1 MRNSIPLKLFSAT
14 AAAVLTASMVLQ
26 PALAGSAIVPQ
37 AAGTATPVPTPL
49 ATARP
54 AAKTA
59 ATPAAKATV
68 KATPDAGI
76 VVQPISKDST
86 IKSYR
91 TLINMNL
98 DGASAGKVSKGDL
111 IADVQSIPGQKK
123 QSAALSGSQ
132 MAQLLSPFLGGLPV
146 SKLTLF
152 LFDKNVYALV
162 QSLLAVC
169 ATPKNPIAGI
179 EQLKNGLSAD
189 QLIIG
194 LTGSNKIYG
203 ALVGEETINGIASK
217 HYKLDAQK
225 MNALAKANKLDVTL
239 KSGDVWLAKN
249 GGYVTRFVADLN
261 GSLNK
266 SAGIDFKGNVKLNL
280 NVSDLNKLN
289 DIPLPGQC
297 SRPIQI

>member
-1 MRNSIPLKLFSAT
+1 MRNSTHLRLLSVAT
-14 AAAVLTASMVLQ
+14 AMLLAATIALQ

-37 AAGTATPVPTPL
+37 AAATATPKPTTA
-49 ATARP
+49 AT
-54 AAKTA
+54 

-68 KATPDAGI
+68 KATPDTGV
-76 VVQPISKDST
+76 VVQPISKDTT

-91 TLINMNL
+91 TGITMTL
-98 DGASAGKVSKGDL
+98 DGVSAGKVSKGDL
-111 IADVQSIPGQKK
+111 IADVQSIPGQSK

-132 MAQLLSPFLGGLPV
+132 MPQLLSPFLGGLPV
-146 SKLTLF
+146 SRLTLF

-179 EQLKNGLSAD
+179 EQLKSGLSAD
-189 QLIIG
+189 QLLIG

-203 ALVGEETINGIASK
+203 TLMGEENVNGVASK

-239 KSGDVWLAKN
+239 KSGDVWLAKT
-249 GGYVTRFVADLN
+249 GGYVTRLVADMN

-266 SAGIDFKGNVKLNL
+266 TAGVDFKGNVKLQL
-280 NVSDLNKLN
+280 NVSDQNKIN

>member
-1 MRNSIPLKLFSAT
+1 MRKPTQLKIVSAT
-14 AAAVLTASMVLQ
+14 AAALLTAIVILQ
-26 PALAGSAIVPQ
+26 PALAGSAVMPQ
-37 AAGTATPVPTPL
+37 AASTATPRP
-49 ATARP
+49 TARV
-54 AAKTA
+54 T

-76 VVQPISKDST
+76 VVQPISKDTS

-91 TLINMNL
+91 TAITMNL
-98 DGASAGKVSKGDL
+98 DGVSNGKVSKGDL

-132 MAQLLSPFLGGLPV
+132 MPQLLSPFLGGLPV

-152 LFDKNVYALV
+152 LFDKNVYALA
-162 QSLLAVC
+162 QSLLTVC

-179 EQLKNGLSAD
+179 EQLKSGLSAD
-189 QLIIG
+189 QLLIG

-203 ALVGEETINGIASK
+203 TLVGEENINGIASK
-217 HYKLDAQK
+217 HYKLDVKQ

-239 KSGDVWLAKN
+239 NSGDVWLAKSA
-249 GGYVTRFVADLN
+249 GYVTRIVADMN

-266 SAGIDFKGNVKLNL
+266 SAGVDFKGNVKLQL
-280 NVSDLNKLN
+280 NTSDLNKIT

>member
-1 MRNSIPLKLFSAT
+1 MLLA
-14 AAAVLTASMVLQ
+14 ASMMLQ
-26 PALAGSAIVPQ
+26 PALAGSVIVPQ
-37 AAGTATPVPTPL
+37 AAGTATPRPT
-49 ATARP
+49 
-54 AAKTA
+54 

-76 VVQPISKDST
+76 AVQPISKDNT

-91 TLINMNL
+91 TNITMNL
-98 DGASAGKVSKGDL
+98 DGVSAGKVSKGDL

-132 MAQLLSPFLGGLPV
+132 MPQLLSPFLGGLPV

-179 EQLKNGLSAD
+179 EQLKSGLSAD
-189 QLIIG
+189 QLLIG

-203 ALVGEETINGIASK
+203 TLVGEEKVNGIDSK
-217 HYKLDAQK
+217 HYKLDVQK
-225 MNALAKANKLDVTL
+225 MNALAKANKLDLTL
-239 KSGDVWLAKN
+239 KSGDVWLAKSA
-249 GGYVTRFVADLN
+249 GYVTRLVADMN

-266 SAGIDFKGNVKLNL
+266 SAGVDFKGNVKLNL
-280 NVSDLNKLN
+280 NLSDLNKIN

>member
-1 MRNSIPLKLFSAT
+1 MRNTTHLKLLSAT
-14 AAAVLTASMVLQ
+14 AAAFLAASIVMQ

-37 AAGTATPVPTPL
+37 AASTATPIPT
-49 ATARP
+49 TKP
-54 AAKTA
+54 AATTAAKAA
-59 ATPAAKATV
+59 ATPAA

-76 VVQPISKDST
+76 VVQPISKDSA

-91 TLINMNL
+91 TALNMNL
-98 DGASAGKVSKGDL
+98 DGVSAGKVSKGDL
-111 IADVQSIPGQKK
+111 NADVQSIPGQKK

-146 SKLTLF
+146 SKLTLY

-169 ATPKNPIAGI
+169 ATPKNPIAGLD
-179 EQLKNGLSAD
+179 QLKNGLSAD
-189 QLIIG
+189 QLLIG

-203 ALVGEETINGIASK
+203 TLVGEENVNGIPSK
-217 HYKLDAQK
+217 HYKLDVKK
-225 MNALAKANKLDVTL
+225 MNEMAKANKMDVSL

-249 GGYVTRFVADLN
+249 GGYVTRFISDLN

-266 SAGIDFKGNVKLNL
+266 SAGVDFKGNVKLNL
-280 NVSDLNKLN
+280 NLSDLNKIN